1 MAAFAWDDLRFVLA
15 VAEARSLAG
24 AARRL
29 GVNHTTVLRRIAAL
43 EERLG
48 VRLFER
54 LPAGH
59 ALTPAGE
66 QVVDAA
72 RETDDRMTAL
82 ERRLLGQDLRPSGIV
97 RVTTTDTLMASIL
110 PALLA
115 EFRAI
120 HPRIVLEVTQ
130 SNRLVDLNRRDADV
144 AIRPADDPPQ
154 TMIGRR
160 IADVA
165 FAIHGAPVHRPR
177 SPVLDLSTRPWIGLD
192 ETLAHT
198 TVARWMRSNV
208 PDEAVVLRVDSLL
221 AMQLAARAG
230 LGLAALPCYLG
241 ATAPEL
247 VRIQGPIAEMRSA
260 LWILSH
266 PDLRYAARVR
276 AFAAF
281 AVAAL
286 SRHRSLFEGR
296 RSGATRQHRRAA
308 PAAPDHPPATPRTSR

>member
-29 GVNHTTVLRRIAAL
+29 GVNHTTVLRRIGAL

-59 ALTPAGE
+59 VLTTAGE
-66 QVVDAA
+66 QVVDTA
-72 RETDDRMTAL
+72 RETDERMTAL

-110 PALLA
+110 PAILA
-115 EFRAI
+115 EFRAT

-160 IADVA
+160 IAEVA
-165 FAIHGAPVHRPR
+165 FAIYGAPVHRLRAPDA
-177 SPVLDLSTRPWIGLD
+177 DLSAQPWIGLD
-192 ETLAHT
+192 DTLAHT
-198 TVARWMRSNV
+198 TVAGWMRSNV
-208 PDEAVVLRVDSLL
+208 PDAAVVLRVDSLL
-221 AMQLAARAG
+221 AMHLAARAG

-241 ATAPEL
+241 ATASEL
-247 VRIQGPIAEMRSA
+247 VRIQGPIVEMRSA

-266 PDLRYAARVR
+266 PDLRHAARVR
-276 AFAAF
+276 VFASF
-281 AVAAL
+281 AVEAL
-286 SRHRSLFEGR
+286 TRHRSLFEGR
-296 RSGATRQHRRAA
+296 SGTTRGQRRPA
-308 PAAPDHPPATPRTSR
+308 PVAPDHRRGP